1 MLLSLAVAEL
11 AVALRVA
18 VALRAAVALPGE
30 ALAIVVAPSL
40 DVALAI
46 VVAPS
51 LDVASTD
58 VASMVA
64 LWRVV

>member
-11 AVALRVA
+11 AVD
-18 VALRAAVALPGE
+18 LRAAVALLGE

-51 LDVASTD
+51 LDVASMD
-58 VASMVA
+58 VASMVT